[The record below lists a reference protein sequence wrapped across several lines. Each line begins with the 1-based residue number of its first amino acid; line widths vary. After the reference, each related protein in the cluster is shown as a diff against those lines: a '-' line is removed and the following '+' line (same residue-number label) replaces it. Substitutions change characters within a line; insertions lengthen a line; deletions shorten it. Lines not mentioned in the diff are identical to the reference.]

1 MCILKKKRKFIFVK
15 ILIGKKYILV
25 YTIEFYGIY
34 VQNLS
39 SWEGGAGAAAAT
51 VDTLFN

>member
-1 MCILKKKRKFIFVK
+1 MCILKKKRKVIFVK
-15 ILIGKKYILV
+15 ILSRKKYIL

-39 SWEGGAGAAAAT
+39 SWEGGAGAATAA

>member
-1 MCILKKKRKFIFVK
+1 MWILKKKRKVIFVK

-25 YTIEFYGIY
+25 YAIEFYGKH

-39 SWEGGAGAAAAT
+39 SWEGGAGAA

>member
-1 MCILKKKRKFIFVK
+1 MCILKKKRKVIFVK
-15 ILIGKKYILV
+15 ILIGKKYIHS
-25 YTIEFYGIY
+25 IEFYGIY

-39 SWEGGAGAAAAT
+39 GWEGGAGAAAA